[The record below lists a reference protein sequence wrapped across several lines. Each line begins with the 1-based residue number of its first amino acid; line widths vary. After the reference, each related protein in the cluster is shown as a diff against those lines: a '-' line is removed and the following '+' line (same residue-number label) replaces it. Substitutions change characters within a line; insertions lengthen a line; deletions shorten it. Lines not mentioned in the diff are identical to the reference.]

1 MKRIIILAVIC
12 LGFSSQLYSQ
22 SKPYNVVFDI
32 TTSDTAVH
40 QRVIRWI
47 NMIISSNPDA
57 KIEVVFYGKSLD
69 MVVQGKS
76 SVTNDIRKL
85 AAGKK
90 ASFVVCQQAMKVH
103 NIEKGQLFPGVLT
116 VPDGLYELVVKQAE
130 GYGYI
135 KVVN

>member
-1 MKRIIILAVIC
+1 MKRIILIAAIYLC
-12 LGFSSQLYSQ
+12 FSSLFSQ

-32 TTSDTAVH
+32 TTADTAVH

-69 MVVQGKS
+69 MVVQEKS
-76 SVTNDIRKL
+76 SVTNDLRKL
-85 AAGKK
+85 AAEKK

-103 NIEKGQLFPGVLT
+103 NIEKSQLLPGVLT
-116 VPDGLYELVVKQAE
+116 VPDGLYELVKKQAE
-130 GYGYI
+130 GFGYI

>member
-1 MKRIIILAVIC
+1 MKRVLLLAAIC
-12 LGFSSQLYSQ
+12 LAFSSQLFSQ

-47 NMIISSNPDA
+47 NLIINANPDA

-69 MVVQGKS
+69 MVVQEKS
-76 SVTNDIRKL
+76 SVASDVMKL
-85 AAGKK
+85 ATEKK
-90 ASFVVCQQAMKVH
+90 VNFVVCQQAMKVH
-103 NIEKGQLFPGVLT
+103 NIEKNQLLPGVRS
-116 VPDGLYELVVKQAE
+116 VPDGIYELVTKQAE
-130 GYGYI
+130 GFGYI

>member
-1 MKRIIILAVIC
+1 MGL
-12 LGFSSQLYSQ
+12 SSQLFSQ

-32 TTSDTAVH
+32 TSADTAVH

-47 NMIISSNPDA
+47 NMIMSSNPDA

-85 AAGKK
+85 TAEKK

-103 NIEKGQLFPGVLT
+103 NIEKSQLFPGVLT

-130 GYGYI
+130 GFGYI

>member
-1 MKRIIILAVIC
+1 MKRIILIAAIC
-12 LGFSSQLYSQ
+12 LCFSSTLLSQ

-32 TTSDTAVH
+32 TTADTAVH

-69 MVVQGKS
+69 MVVQEKS
-76 SVTNDIRKL
+76 SVTNDLRKL
-85 AAGKK
+85 AAEKK

-103 NIEKGQLFPGVLT
+103 NIEKSQLLPGVLT
-116 VPDGLYELVVKQAE
+116 VPDGLYELVKKQAE
-130 GYGYI
+130 GFGYI